1 MQRSVDLFSERHV
14 EKGLLYLYERL
25 LGLKAIDQDT
35 VWISRILADG
45 LASFQRLL
53 RYVDIECEVGDTP

>member
-1 MQRSVDLFSERHV
+1 MFSGRHV

-25 LGLKAIDQDT
+25 FGLKAIDQDA
-35 VWISRILADG
+35 VRIFRILADG

-53 RYVDIECEVGDTP
+53 RHIDIECEVGDTP